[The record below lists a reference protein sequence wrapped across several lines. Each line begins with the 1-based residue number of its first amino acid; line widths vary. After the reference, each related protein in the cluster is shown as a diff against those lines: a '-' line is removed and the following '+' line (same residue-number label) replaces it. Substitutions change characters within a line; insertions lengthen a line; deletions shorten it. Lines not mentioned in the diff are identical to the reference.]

1 MHFSRGVRS
10 NALWGRRGGD
20 QRRRGGV
27 GASARRARLISTF
40 GGLALI
46 VPLAAAAGAGTTRAA
61 PGPVVQQQLLEQARA
76 NPSAKLN
83 VIVQGKGS
91 LKSAGVANKVLRA
104 TGAPP
109 GVARVKRQFVTISG
123 VSAEL
128 TGAQL
133 LALAADPSLA
143 TITADSRVRLAGLSN
158 TQQWPYQ
165 SELSKFWDKIQATG
179 VQAPTVAVVDSG
191 VDAGRADF
199 GGRVVKQVTMTSLVP
214 NSPGDGRGHGTFVA
228 GVLAGA
234 AAGYA
239 GGAPNAKIVSL
250 DVMDDS
256 GMAMTSDV
264 IAAAD
269 WIYQNKDA
277 YGIKI
282 ANFSL
287 HNSVANSFMYDP
299 LDKAVEKLWFSGVVV
314 VASAGNYGTGT
325 GASGVLYSPGNDPFV
340 ITAGA
345 ADIEGTINS
354 SDDVAAPWSAYGYT
368 LDGFMKPDVGAPGR
382 YIIGP
387 VPTTSTLATE
397 RPASVVSPGYM
408 QLSGTS
414 FSAPVVAAAAA
425 YVLAMHPSWTPDQVK
440 GALMVGAIAPPAA
453 APNSLGVGEVKADKA
468 AAQTSPPNPNLAL
481 GKFIISDPAGGSGK
495 VFDAASW
502 SNAAKAD
509 ASWNSASWAS
519 ASWSSASWN
528 TASWG
533 AASWSSASWASASW
547 SDTSVAT
554 SAADASWADAGSR
567 DGAKNDIG
575 PLSGYRMSTADYLA
589 LGLKP
594 PK

>member
-20 QRRRGGV
+20 QRSRAGASVGPRRRRGLLGTIAV
-27 GASARRARLISTF
+27 V
-40 GGLALI
+40 ALV
-46 VPLAAAAGAGTTRAA
+46 VPIAAVAAGPATTRAA
-61 PGPVVQQQLLEQARA
+61 KGPVVQQQLLEKARA
-76 NPSAKLN
+76 NPGATLS
-83 VIVQGKGS
+83 VIVQGRGS
-91 LKSAGVANKVLRA
+91 LNSVGVANKVLRA
-104 TGAPP
+104 TGARP
-109 GVARVKRQFVTISG
+109 GGARVKRQFVTISG
-123 VSAEL
+123 VSADL

-133 LALAADPSLA
+133 LELAADPSLA
-143 TITADSRVRLAGLSN
+143 SITADSRVRLAGLSN

-165 SELSKFWDKIQATG
+165 SELSKFWDRMQTTG
-179 VQAPTVAVVDSG
+179 LQAPTVAIVDSG
-191 VDAGRADF
+191 IDAGRTDF
-199 GGRVVKQVTMTSLVP
+199 GGRVIKQVTLTSLVP
-214 NSPGDGRGHGTFVA
+214 NSPGDRRGHGTFVA
-228 GVLAGA
+228 GVFAGS

-250 DVMDDS
+250 DVMDDN

-325 GASGVLYSPGNDPFV
+325 GPSGVLYSPGNDPFV

-387 VPTTSTLATE
+387 VPTASTLTTE
-397 RPASVVSPGYM
+397 RPTSVVSPGYM

-414 FSAPVVAAAAA
+414 FSAPVVAAAAE
-425 YVLAMHPSWTPDQVK
+425 YVLAMHPSFTPDQVK
-440 GALMVGAIAPPAA
+440 GALMVAAVAPPAA
-453 APNSLGVGEVKADKA
+453 APNSLGVGEIKADKA
-468 AAQTSPPNPNLAL
+468 AAVSSPPNPNLVL
-481 GKFIISDPAGGSGK
+481 NKYVVSDPAGGSGR

-502 SNAAKAD
+502 ANAAKAD
-509 ASWNSASWAS
+509 ASWNTASWAS
-519 ASWSSASWN
+519 ASWSTASWN
-528 TASWG
+528 TASW
-533 AASWSSASWASASW
+533 ASASWSTASWATASW

-554 SAADASWADAGSR
+554 SRTDASWADDGS
-567 DGAKNDIG
+567 KNDVG
-575 PLSGYRMSTADYLA
+575 PLSGYRMSLADYLA
-589 LGLKP
+589 LG
-594 PK
+594 

>member
-1 MHFSRGVRS
+1 MFFSGGVRS
-10 NALWGRRGGD
+10 NALWGRRGGE
-20 QRRRGGV
+20 QRRRNGPGT
-27 GASARRARLISTF
+27 RRGRLAGTIAV
-40 GGLALI
+40 LALV
-46 VPLAAAAGAGTTRAA
+46 VPIAAAASAPATTDSAK
-61 PGPVVQQQLLEQARA
+61 GPVVQQALLERARA
-76 NPSAKLN
+76 NPSATLS
-83 VIVQGKGS
+83 VIVQGNGS
-91 LKSAGVANKVLRA
+91 LKSAGVANTVLRA
-104 TGAPP
+104 AGARP
-109 GVARVKRQFVTISG
+109 GDARVKREFATISG
-123 VSAEL
+123 VSADL

-133 LALAADPSLA
+133 LELAADPSLA
-143 TITADSRVRLAGLSN
+143 SITADSRVRLAGYAN
-158 TQQWPYQ
+158 NQQWPYQ
-165 SELSKFWDKIQATG
+165 SELSKFWDKMQNAG

-191 VDAGRADF
+191 IDAGRTDF
-199 GGRVVKQVTMTSLVP
+199 GGRVIKQVTMTSLVP

-228 GVLAGA
+228 GVLAGS

-250 DVMDDS
+250 DVMDDN

-325 GASGVLYSPGNDPFV
+325 GPSGVVYSPGNDPFV
-340 ITAGA
+340 LTAGA
-345 ADIEGTINS
+345 ADIEGTLSAN
-354 SDDVAAPWSAYGYT
+354 DDVAAPWSAYGYT

-382 YIIGP
+382 YIVGP
-387 VPTTSTLATE
+387 VPTTSTLTTE
-397 RPASVVSPGYM
+397 RPASVASPGYM

-414 FSAPVVAAAAA
+414 FSAPVVAAAAS
-425 YVLAMHPSWTPDQVK
+425 YVLAMHPSFTPDQVK
-440 GALMVGAIAPPAA
+440 GALMVAAVAPPTA
-453 APNSLGVGEVKADKA
+453 APSSLGVGEIKADRA
-468 AAQTSPPNPNLAL
+468 AAVSSPPHPNLAL
-481 GKFIISDPAGGSGK
+481 NKYVVSDPAGGSGR

-509 ASWNSASWAS
+509 ASWNSASWSS
-519 ASWSSASWN
+519 ASWSAASWN

-533 AASWSSASWASASW
+533 AASWSTASWASASW
-547 SDTSVAT
+547 SNTSVAT
-554 SAADASWADAGSR
+554 SSSDASWAD
-567 DGAKNDIG
+567 GAKTDIG
-575 PLSGYRMSTADYLA
+575 PLTGYRMSVADYVA
-589 LGLKP
+589 LGLS